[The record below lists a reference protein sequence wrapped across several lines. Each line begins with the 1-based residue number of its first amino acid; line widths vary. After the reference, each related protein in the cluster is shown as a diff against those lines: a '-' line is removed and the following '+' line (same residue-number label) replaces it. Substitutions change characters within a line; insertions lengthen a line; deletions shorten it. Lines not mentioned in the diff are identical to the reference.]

1 MTTRGDE
8 GLRVRPSEGPEGHFM
23 KCSGRVMACGG
34 CVIATEGN
42 RPEGRYIV
50 HFATETVLASRLEIA
65 QR

>member
-1 MTTRGDE
+1 
-8 GLRVRPSEGPEGHFM
+8 M

-34 CVIATEGN
+34 CVIPTEGN